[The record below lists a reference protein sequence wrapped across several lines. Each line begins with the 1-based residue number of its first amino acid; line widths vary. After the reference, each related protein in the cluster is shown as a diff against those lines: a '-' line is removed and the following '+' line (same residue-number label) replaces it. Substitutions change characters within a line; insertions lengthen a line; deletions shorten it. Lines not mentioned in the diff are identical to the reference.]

1 MHPFVTFT
9 DLERADMYQL
19 LDRVDAHPYDDFQA
33 FAAAI
38 SELPVPNGL
47 AAAIEG
53 IAADRAA
60 GASAFH
66 VLRNCPVDEVIPVLE
81 NDDPAADKHARK
93 NTFVAEAFL
102 AMVARL
108 AGTPL
113 LAYQS
118 RNRGDFFTD
127 VIAINKYHGMQTG
140 FSDSE
145 LVYHNDRTAHDVRAD
160 YISLLGMRVPPGDL
174 VYTGFIDG
182 RTLLGRIPGELQAVL
197 RGPYFVTPFD
207 VYSRDTNQHQTV
219 SEPHPIL
226 ENEYSFRFLDGT
238 TTVLEGAPEEAKDA
252 LIAML
257 TAVVRAEKLRYRIET
272 GDLAIFANQNG
283 LHNRERVEINDPK
296 RARNRWLLK
305 TYAFRD
311 EKAARVHMHRWAEG
325 VPGLISD

>member
-1 MHPFVTFT
+1 MRPFVTFT
-9 DLERADMYQL
+9 DPERDDMYQL
-19 LDRVDAHPYDDFQA
+19 LDRVDTNPYDDFSA

-38 SELPVPNGL
+38 SELPAPGGL

-53 IAADRAA
+53 VAADRAA
-60 GASAFH
+60 GQPAFH
-66 VLRNCPVDEVIPVLE
+66 VLRNCPVDQAIPVLE
-81 NDDPAADKHARK
+81 NDDPVADKYARK
-93 NTFVAEAFL
+93 KTFVAEAFL

-127 VIAINKYHGMQTG
+127 VVAINKYHGMQTG

-145 LVYHNDRTAHDVRAD
+145 LVYHNDRTAHEVRAD

-182 RTLLGRIPGELQAVL
+182 RTLLRHIPGELQAVL
-197 RGPYFVTPFD
+197 RQPYFATPFD
-207 VYSRDTNQHQTV
+207 VYSRDTNQRQVV

-226 ENEYSFRFLDGT
+226 ENDNSFRYLDGT
-238 TTVLEGAPEEAKDA
+238 TTVLEGAPDQAKDA

-257 TAVVRAEKLRYRIET
+257 TAVVRAGKLRHRIE
-272 GDLAIFANQNG
+272 DG
-283 LHNRERVEINDPK
+283 LHNRERVEINDPE
-296 RARNRWLLK
+296 RARSRWLLK

-311 EKAARVHMHRWAEG
+311 EKAARVHMHRWAG
-325 VPGLISD
+325 NVPGLIRD